1 MSETRKYDILLLGG
15 TGYTGQMVLEYIL
28 KNYSKEIKEG
38 TLTLC
43 CGVRKA
49 EKLKDV
55 IRFIVKQKEHTEIET
70 KREKEIED
78 EEYSIFEKRIHIHI
92 VDINDYNSIVNVC
105 SKSKVVINMTGPYS
119 IYGYNVVKSCV
130 EANCHYIDAT
140 GEHNFILRIIKDFN
154 QTAKEKKI
162 KIIHSASFISAI
174 SDLGNFIIQ
183 NEHLK
188 KFEKPCQYVRVRL
201 STEGSKYSTIG
212 KTTITSALLVRKE
225 IGNAY
230 NKHYLCDNKYEESK
244 DLTFLSEKK
253 KSGNSFMDYEE
264 EVGYCFPTIYSEIE
278 EGYVLWSNYLLNYKY
293 GKDFMFDFKKYD
305 PNINALAYIWKK
317 VTGAVTSFIGSF
329 QLCNYVFQKY
339 IDNWYIPKTSNE
351 LKKAFW
357 KVTVIGESL
366 IEENSIQ
373 NESDSHKPSLN
384 NPKTN
389 KVYLYLSG
397 ENEDPGY
404 LLTAKILSES
414 ALTLLQNGSENE
426 HYGVTTISV
435 GLGHAVVQRLK
446 KASININLEMF

>member
-1 MSETRKYDILLLGG
+1 MSETRKFDILLLGG

-28 KNYSKEIKEG
+28 RNYSKEIKEG
-38 TLTLC
+38 ALTLC

-55 IRFIVKQKEHTEIET
+55 IRSIVEQKEHGEVET
-70 KREKEIED
+70 KREMEIGEN
-78 EEYSIFEKRIHIHI
+78 EYSIFDKKIHINI

-105 SKSKVVINMTGPYS
+105 SQSKVVINMTGPYS
-119 IYGYNVVKSCV
+119 VYGYNVVKSCV
-130 EANCHYIDAT
+130 ETNCHYIDAS
-140 GEHNFILRIIKDFN
+140 GEHNFIRRIIKDFN
-154 QTAKEKKI
+154 ETAKEKKI

-174 SDLGNFIIQ
+174 SDLGNFIVQ

-188 KFEKPCQYVRVRL
+188 KFNKPCEYVRVRL

-212 KTTITSALLVRKE
+212 KTTIASAILARKE
-225 IGNAY
+225 IGKAY

-244 DLTFLSEKK
+244 DPSFLSEKK
-253 KSGNSFMDYEE
+253 KSGNSFIDYEE

-293 GKDFMFDFKKYD
+293 GKNFLFDFKKYD
-305 PNINALAYIWKK
+305 PNINAFVYVCKK
-317 VTGAVTSFIGSF
+317 VTSAVTSFIGSF
-329 QLCNYVFQKY
+329 QLCNYAFQKY
-339 IDNWYIPKTSNE
+339 IDNWYTPKTANE

-357 KVTVIGESL
+357 KVTIIGESL
-366 IEENSIQ
+366 IADDSIQ
-373 NESDSHKPSLN
+373 DKSNSQNPSTN
-384 NPKTN
+384 KPKTN

-404 LLTAKILSES
+404 LLTAKIISES
-414 ALTLLQNGSENE
+414 ALALLQNESENG

-446 KASININLEMF
+446 RASININLEML